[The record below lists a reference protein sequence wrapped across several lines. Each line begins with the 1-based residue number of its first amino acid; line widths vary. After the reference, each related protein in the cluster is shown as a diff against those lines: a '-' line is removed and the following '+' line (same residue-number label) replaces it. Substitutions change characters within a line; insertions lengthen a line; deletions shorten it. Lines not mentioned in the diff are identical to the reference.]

1 MYKYF
6 AFSSPFMRSRT
17 RTRPHLQIY
26 LLFYKHRIL
35 CKGKARKDNL
45 YWSAKAFVL
54 TTGMYTAAVLHE
66 KRYNKHLSPA
76 KKSHKL
82 LFVVLLR
89 FE

>member
-6 AFSSPFMRSRT
+6 AFSSPCMRSRT

-26 LLFYKHRIL
+26 LLFYKHQIL

-54 TTGMYTAAVLHE
+54 TTGMYIVVLHE
-66 KRYNKHLSPA
+66 KRYNS
-76 KKSHKL
+76 
-82 LFVVLLR
+82 VQIN
-89 FE
+89 